1 MYFTHTKDGRTL
13 TAALHGEIDHHS
25 AKTARTQLDLL
36 IERENPKVLR
46 LQLADVGFCDS
57 SGLGFIMG
65 RLKKMSET
73 GGAEPRHRPPAGA
86 VGAGQNDQN
95 REEGL
100 RTMGKAIPKN
110 GSGGVRD
117 GRAG

>member
-46 LQLADVGFCDS
+46 MELADIGFCDS
-57 SGLGFIMG
+57 SGLNVLGGELSVVDPSPAID
-65 RLKKMSET
+65 RLLALAGLDKMIKIE
-73 GGAEPRHRPPAGA
+73 RK
-86 VGAGQNDQN
+86 V
-95 REEGL
+95 
-100 RTMGKAIPKN
+100 
-110 GSGGVRD
+110 
-117 GRAG
+117 

>member
-73 GGAEPRHRPPAGA
+73 GGELIVAEPSPAIDRLLA
-86 VGAGQNDQN
+86 LS
-95 REEGL
+95 GL
-100 RTMGKAIPKN
+100 DKMIKIARK
-110 GSGGVRD
+110 V
-117 GRAG
+117 

>member
-46 LQLADVGFCDS
+46 MELADIGFCDS

-65 RLKKMSET
+65 RLKKMNELGELIVVDPS
-73 GGAEPRHRPPAGA
+73 PAIDRLLA
-86 VGAGQNDQN
+86 LS
-95 REEGL
+95 GL
-100 RTMGKAIPKN
+100 DKMIKIERK
-110 GSGGVRD
+110 V
-117 GRAG
+117 

>member
-46 LQLADVGFCDS
+46 MELADIGFCDS

-65 RLKKMSET
+65 RLKKMNELGGELMRWSTQALPST
-73 GGAEPRHRPPAGA
+73 GCWRCRGW
-86 VGAGQNDQN
+86 
-95 REEGL
+95 
-100 RTMGKAIPKN
+100 TK
-110 GSGGVRD
+110 
-117 GRAG
+117 

>member
-1 MYFTHTKDGRTL
+1 MDKRQKDGRTL

-36 IERENPKVLR
+36 IERENPTVLR

-65 RLKKMSET
+65 CLLYTS
-73 GGAEPRHRPPAGA
+73 
-86 VGAGQNDQN
+86 N
-95 REEGL
+95 RFLL
-100 RTMGKAIPKN
+100 RVQCGFRRYLYGKT
-110 GSGGVRD
+110 V
-117 GRAG
+117 